1 MNRNFSKLLRLVV
14 GTLCLALTLHAQKP
28 TPVDTV
34 YLNDKAK
41 SVKSGK
47 VTNVDKSQIRME
59 VPLAAGGPG
68 AKMSV
73 SIPRAQIERI
83 EFAESESREELLN
96 DPDLADIPEISVLWR
111 AWEPLLD
118 LPESPAPRIGNIYGL
133 LLLQSGD
140 ASRAAEALKVFTSIE
155 AKGWD
160 DGESKSVARQGRLRA
175 MVATGNA
182 AAAVS
187 EAEQLALESEDPE
200 VLIEAKFILAEA
212 AKAALV
218 KLQTDNP
225 RWTEDINVRPERERL
240 YHEALELYLYPYLF
254 YGSEVSTAS
263 RGLWGVISVH
273 QFNNDIPAAIEASR
287 DMVRLYP
294 ETPFGHKA
302 NEFLAALPED
312 QLKQDTEN
320 EAQYENA
327 PDTQSKK

>member
-1 MNRNFSKLLRLVV
+1 
-14 GTLCLALTLHAQKP
+14 
-28 TPVDTV
+28 
-34 YLNDKAK
+34 
-41 SVKSGK
+41 
-47 VTNVDKSQIRME
+47 
-59 VPLAAGGPG
+59 
-68 AKMSV
+68 MSV

-83 EFAESESREELLN
+83 EFAENESRDELLK
-96 DPDLADIPEISVLWR
+96 DPDPADIPEISVLWQ
-111 AWEPLLD
+111 AWQPLLE
-118 LPESPAPRIGNIYGL
+118 LPKSPAPRIGNIYASL
-133 LLLQSGD
+133 LLKTGD
-140 ASRAAEALKVFTSIE
+140 ASRAAEALEIFTRIE
-155 AKGWD
+155 NQGWD
-160 DGESKSVARQGRLRA
+160 DDDSKGIARQGRLRA

-187 EAEQLALESEDPE
+187 EAEQLAVESEDPE

-273 QFNNDIPAAIEASR
+273 QFNNDIPAAVEASR

-294 ETPFGHKA
+294 ETPFARQA
-302 NEFLAALPED
+302 NEFLAAVPED
-312 QLKQDTEN
+312 QLKQDTEK

-327 PDTQSKK
+327 PDTESEK